1 MTRILII
8 EDDEDFASVLK
19 ECLEDEPDLEIVRV
33 INNEQDAEQFIRS
46 DEFKTIHC
54 VLQDLR
60 LPRAAHDR
68 SVSSVAGIRLLQE
81 MRQNRN
87 FYGTVIVLTSSRD
100 AEDGKRALEA
110 GCDGYLC
117 KNTKST
123 EMLPMLNEL
132 KVAIRGHVMLVSSE
146 MRHVFFRNEI
156 SPKEARLMEL
166 LTLGKSWPNIA
177 DELGYSTSKAAANI
191 ADRIFDKILSSNDR
205 KLMEESGAKKREK
218 AMEVWSLRYMSARG
232 N

>member
-8 EDDEDFASVLK
+8 EDDEDFASILR
-19 ECLEDEPDLEIVRV
+19 ECLEDEEDLEIVRV
-33 INNEQDAEQFIRS
+33 INNEEEAEKFIRS
-46 DEFKTIHC
+46 EEFGSIHC

-60 LPRAAHDR
+60 LPRAPHDR
-68 SVSSVAGIRLLQE
+68 TVSPSAGIRLLQE
-81 MRQNRN
+81 MRQTRN
-87 FYGTVIVLTSSRD
+87 FYGTIIVLTSSRD
-100 AEDGKRALEA
+100 ADDGQKALA
-110 GCDGYLC
+110 SGCDGYLC
-117 KNTKST
+117 KHTKT
-123 EMLPMLNEL
+123 TDMLQMLAEL

-166 LTLGKSWPNIA
+166 LKLGKSWQKIA

-191 ADRIFDKILSSNDR
+191 ADRIFDKILSHADR
-205 KLMEESGAKKREK
+205 KSIEETGIKKRDR
-218 AMEVWSLRYMSARG
+218 AMEVWNLRYASSR